1 MTQDNR
7 PSLCSDDAISRLVA
21 LATESDAAGMDEA
34 DRLIRL
40 HPADPRLHFLKG
52 SLLAAQREYA
62 AGEAAM
68 GYAVLLAPDYHIARF
83 QLGLLQLSS
92 GKGEAAIA
100 TLDPL
105 RDLPAENPFQPLS
118 DGLIRLANDDLP
130 GAVERLEAGIALNQ
144 ALPLINRDMQMLI
157 DEARRT
163 IESND
168 PADAISATQQL
179 LQSFTSRQTRH

>member
-7 PSLCSDDAISRLVA
+7 PPLCSDDAISRLVA
-21 LATESDAAGMDEA
+21 LATASDTDGIDEA

-68 GYAVLLAPDYHIARF
+68 SYAVLIAPDYHIARF

-92 GKGEAAIA
+92 GKGDAAAA

-105 RDLPAENPFQPLS
+105 RDLPTDNPFQPLS
-118 DGLIRLANDDLP
+118 DGLVRLANDDLP
-130 GAVERLEAGIALNQ
+130 GAIERLEAGIALND

-157 DEARRT
+157 DESRAALAG
-163 IESND
+163 SD
-168 PADAISATQQL
+168 PADAMSATQQL
-179 LQSFTSRQTRH
+179 LRSFASRQTRH